1 MTNVNEQ
8 LSPDDEITNVTFE
21 YDGAHLALCHKS
33 QGYSANGRPN
43 ALILKASDEIT
54 KDAEEYLEILKAG
67 DPEVRIE
74 TDMVTFLRKWYGMW
88 YDDAETL
95 AMILGYNK
103 KEVEEEQS
111 EYQDYLNGKVEG
123 VSLLKADKVP
133 ELAKASELKA
143 LQDFIKSNEALFK
156 DSFSEGNSEVKEEDE
171 IQKAHQINPQTK
183 PNGDAKVP
191 TEAITLEKANELQA
205 RLEVLEKAN
214 KEKED
219 RIAAFEK
226 AAQERL
232 EKAYNKKVEGYS
244 FVTEEERPEVVK
256 ALMAIDNKQIMELLD
271 KAQSAVTAIT
281 IPQGSDSPSAVET
294 LEKSG
299 VEAWIMA
306 QFPEI
311 K

>member
-1 MTNVNEQ
+1 MTDQ
-8 LSPDDEITNVTFE
+8 LDENKEITNVTFE
-21 YDGAHLALCHKS
+21 YEGSHLALCHKS
-33 QGYSANGRPN
+33 QGYGANGRPE
-43 ALILKASDEIT
+43 ALLIKGESPDMT
-54 KDAEEYLEILKAG
+54 KEAKDLSELVKAG
-67 DPEVRIE
+67 DNEVSIT
-74 TDMVTFLRKWYGMW
+74 TDMVTFLTRWMGMYW
-88 YDDAETL
+88 SDAKALAKLFGYD
-95 AMILGYNK
+95 N
-103 KEVEEEQS
+103 EEEE
-111 EYQDYLNGKVEG
+111 EYLSYIDEKIEG